1 MTPRERHENNLAKA
15 ASRIKRS
22 NGVAPKRLAYYLCV
36 SERTARKYFA
46 ELKRRDGRF
55 ICDLKRGY
63 MHTRNLKA
71 INAYQERLSKHA
83 KSELG
88 NTTAHRQA
96 KRRGYNRRL
105 GL

>member
-1 MTPRERHENNLAKA
+1 MTPRERHDSNLAKA
-15 ASRIKRS
+15 DKRIKKS
-22 NGVAPKRLAYYLCV
+22 PLSPKALAYYLTV
-36 SERTARKYFA
+36 NERTARKYFA

-63 MHTRNLKA
+63 MHTRKLKA

-96 KRRGYNRRL
+96 KRRGYNRML
-105 GL
+105 NV